1 MSQGLS
7 VYFGSMNFKLYSLA
21 TLFLLLFTHFSS
33 AQKSIRLINKGKY
46 EKAEQISLQEL
57 RALKIEDMGRDMSK
71 PLQPHELTKRL
82 TPYHSLGLIYKVKG
96 DFTTAELNFKKADS
110 VYALFQQA
118 MSAKILS
125 TSWVPTLRYSTVG
138 MDIIQ
143 GRQAKRYYTRQSEE
157 ARILMRLG
165 ELDRAKTTLNQAY
178 RTMLSK
184 YGDKASVGKTMY
196 AGFGEYYSLTGQYD
210 SSKYYYEK
218 YILALRSDPNYFDVT
233 IKNLS
238 DAYYGL
244 AESYIGV
251 GELQT
256 AIVSSKKSYK
266 YATHRFV
273 KVTDG
278 KNYLGKVAAAN
289 QLSESYRL
297 LNNYKEALKWNDRA
311 INIFNK
317 RINLI
322 SPEKLPVLAT
332 RGQIYWALSDT
343 LNANKCFRE
352 LMQVFFSYTQ
362 NNFSYLSEPERA
374 YFYRNNKHFLNLTE
388 GYYYYLYFQKGY
400 RDEYIAKSLYEIG
413 LNNKGVL
420 LNSAS
425 KLLNAIYAKGD
436 PSLIEQYLDIR
447 ALKERKVRYLQ
458 SGELREATRLENEI
472 NQKEKLLRSRLAIG
486 SEKYVST
493 GEIIRSL
500 PDSTNLVDILKC
512 QVYNVA
518 NVRSGRDSVLS
529 ITESNESNYL
539 YFIFSKSGM
548 TLIRNEMDGKAL
560 EGKYYKGYLNFAK
573 ANIQNQEIYDAYFK
587 PWAKHLSFD
596 NLIVSGDGIYN
607 LLNPEI
613 LFDGK
618 AYLFDRYTFRSLVSA
633 KDLLKA
639 DLNKSSLSDI
649 TLVGW
654 PDYSTHL
661 MRYDETPSELPG
673 TQMEINGIKK
683 VIPSSVDQHTYLR
696 KSANEISIKRMAS
709 TSILHF
715 ATHGFFDL
723 SANKDPMH
731 TSGLVLAISDSS
743 SHQDDGYL
751 TAYEASNLDLKN
763 TFLVVLSACET
774 GQGEFEEGEGVWGLQ
789 RAFQVAGVR
798 YVVMSLFKVDD
809 EITSMLMKEFYT
821 NMIQGDEV
829 LAAFRKAQIR
839 VKTRFKK
846 PVEWGAFVVKGI

>member
-1 MSQGLS
+1 
-7 VYFGSMNFKLYSLA
+7 MNFRLYSSTA
-21 TLFLLLFTHFSS
+21 IFLVLLSHVSF
-33 AQKSIRLINKGKY
+33 AQKPIRLINKGKY
-46 EKAEQISLQEL
+46 EKAEQLSLQEL
-57 RALKIEDMGRDMSK
+57 RDQKTTDSGRDMSK
-71 PLQPHELTKRL
+71 PFQPHELVRRL
-82 TPYHSLGLIYKVKG
+82 TPYHSLGLIHKVKG

-110 VYALFQQA
+110 VYALFEEA
-118 MSAKILS
+118 MRAKILS
-125 TSWVPTLRYSTVG
+125 KSWTPSLRYSTYG
-138 MDIIQ
+138 IDIMQ
-143 GRQAKRYYTRQSEE
+143 ARQARRYYIRQSEQ
-157 ARILMRLG
+157 ARIFMNLG
-165 ELDRAKTTLNQAY
+165 ELERSKAVLNGAY
-178 RTMLSK
+178 RIMTGK
-184 YGDKASVGKTMY
+184 YGDKASIGKAMY

-210 SSKYYYEK
+210 SSRYYYEK

-244 AESYIGV
+244 AQSYIGA
-251 GELQT
+251 GNLPT
-256 AIVSSKKSYK
+256 AIAAGKKSYT

-278 KNYLGKVAAAN
+278 KNYLGKIAAAN
-289 QLSESYRL
+289 QLAETYRL
-297 LNNYKEALKWNDRA
+297 QNKYKQALKWNSRA
-311 INIFNK
+311 ITIFNK
-317 RINLI
+317 KINLV

-388 GYYYYLYFQKGY
+388 GYYHYLYFKKGY
-400 RDEYIAKSLYEIG
+400 RQEYIAKNLYEIG

-425 KLLNAIYAKGD
+425 KLLNSIYASGD
-436 PSLIEQYLDIR
+436 SLLIEQYLDIR
-447 ALKERKVRYLQ
+447 KLKERKVRYVQ
-458 SGELREATRLENEI
+458 SGEQRETRLLENEI
-472 NQKEKLLRSRLAIG
+472 SQKEKLLRNRLAIG
-486 SEKYVST
+486 SEKYVGT
-493 GEIIRSL
+493 GEIIRAL
-500 PDSTNLVDILKC
+500 PDSTNLVDILRC
-512 QVYNVA
+512 PIYNV
-518 NVRSGRDSVLS
+518 SKILFGRDSVLS
-529 ITESNESNYL
+529 ISESSESSYL
-539 YFIFSKSGM
+539 YFIFRNSGM
-548 TLIRNEMDGKAL
+548 SLIQNSISAKNL
-560 EGKYYKGYLNFAK
+560 EGRYYKGYLNFAK
-573 ANIQNQEIYDAYFK
+573 SNVQNQEIYDAYFK
-587 PWAKHLSFD
+587 PWTSYLSSGR
-596 NLIVSGDGIYN
+596 LIVSGDGIYN

-618 AYLFDRYTFRSLVSA
+618 KYLIDSYSFRSVVSA
-633 KDLLKA
+633 KDLLKPA
-639 DLNKSSLSDI
+639 VGKPSLNDI

-661 MRYDETPSELPG
+661 ARYDVTPSELPG
-673 TQMEINGIKK
+673 TQAEINGIKK
-683 VIPSSVDQHTYLR
+683 VIPASVDQHTYLR
-696 KSANEISIKRMAS
+696 RSANEIAVKSMPS

-723 SANKDPMH
+723 SANKDPMY

-743 SHQDDGYL
+743 KHHDDGYL
-751 TAYEASNLDLKN
+751 TAYEASNLDLKK

-809 EITSMLMKEFYT
+809 EITSTLMKEFYS
-821 NMIQGDEV
+821 NIIQGDEV
-829 LAAFRKAQIR
+829 LTAFRKAQ
-839 VKTRFKK
+839 VKVKARFNK